1 MRLRRSPDIVPDVQS
16 FAGEEGQAGK
26 PPEPRRDLSRR
37 ASELPLPSVLS
48 SWTRTIVDALEGM
61 GMTSDDVLV
70 AAGVSRDALKDPNA
84 RLPMTTSARLW
95 QAAAVKADDPAF
107 GLRASRYVKQTT
119 FHALGYAVFASA
131 TLRDALHRLVRYSHL
146 VSDGAE
152 LVLQER
158 GDCVRLVF
166 VPEAG
171 VPSPSVEA
179 LDAVMSLIV
188 RTCRAL
194 TDRSFSLHLVQQRRP
209 EPADPYP
216 YRRFFRCEVAFQAS
230 EDALTIGTHALDRPL
245 STSNPELALHNDHLV
260 RRYLAEMRQGSMLDR
275 ARAVLAE
282 HLTSNPSPASVAAA
296 LGTSVRSLQ
305 RRLRDQGFSYVTLL
319 NETRR
324 QLGTAYLL
332 EERYSVTEIAFQL
345 GFDDASAF
353 ARAFRRWT
361 GVSPSEYRAR
371 AAGEAKAE
379 ITR

>member
-1 MRLRRSPDIVPDVQS
+1 MRLWAPPDIVPDVQS
-16 FAGEEGQAGK
+16 FAGEGQVRSAA
-26 PPEPRRDLSRR
+26 EPHGDLSRR
-37 ASELPLPSVLS
+37 PSELPLPSVLS
-48 SWTRTIVDALEGM
+48 SWTRTIVDALEAM
-61 GMTSDDVLV
+61 GMASDDVLL
-70 AAGVSRDALKDPNA
+70 AAGLSRDALKDPNA
-84 RLPMTTSARLW
+84 RLPMTASARLW
-95 QAAAVKADDPAF
+95 QAAAVKANDPAF

-152 LVLQER
+152 LVLQEK

-171 VPSPSVEA
+171 TPSPSVEA

-209 EPADPYP
+209 EPAETYP
-216 YRRFFRCEVAFQAS
+216 YRKFFRCEVEFGAP
-230 EDALTIGTHALDRPL
+230 EDALTIGIHALDRPL

-282 HLTSNPSPASVAAA
+282 RLTSDPSPATVAAA

-361 GVSPSEYRAR
+361 GLSPSEYRAR
-371 AAGEAKAE
+371 AAGGRMSK
-379 ITR
+379 

>member
-1 MRLRRSPDIVPDVQS
+1 MRLPAAPDILRGVRS
-16 FAGEEGQAGK
+16 IGGEGQAARVI
-26 PPEPRRDLSRR
+26 EPQPTPLRR
-37 ASELPLPSVLS
+37 ASDLPLPSVLS
-48 SWTRTIVDALEGM
+48 SWTRTIVDALAAM
-61 GMTSDDVLV
+61 GMTSDDVLA
-70 AAGVSRDALKDPNA
+70 AAGLTHDALKDPNA
-84 RLPMTTSARLW
+84 RLPMTASARLW
-95 QAAAVKADDPAF
+95 QAAAVKANDPAF

-152 LVLQER
+152 LVLQEQ
-158 GDCVRLVF
+158 GDRVRVVF
-166 VPEAG
+166 VPELGA
-171 VPSPSVEA
+171 PSPSVEA

-194 TDRSFSLHLVQQRRP
+194 TDRSFSLHRVEQRRP
-209 EPADPYP
+209 EPAETYP
-216 YRRFFRCEVAFQAS
+216 YRRFFRCEVVFDA
-230 EDALTIGTHALDRPL
+230 EDNALTIGTQALDRPL

-275 ARAVLAE
+275 VRAVLAE
-282 HLTSNPSPASVAAA
+282 RLTSDPSPASVAAA

-361 GVSPSEYRAR
+361 GLSPSEYRAR
-371 AAGEAKAE
+371 AGGE
-379 ITR
+379 RR